1 MKWGAVDFARR
12 VITLAPVKTARRQGK
27 QVHIPIFPAVLD
39 VLNRRQ
45 AGKVLNARGLVFP
58 ELAAQYERDPSKI
71 SKDISA
77 AFEKA
82 GMETTEARADRGR
95 AVVVY
100 GAHSLRHFFV
110 TQATSAGM
118 PDAMIKSITGHGSD
132 GMLEHYQQIGIDL
145 AADMAGR
152 IQGTGTALLAD
163 SVQTPAPVAANDASA
178 ILERIRALVEG
189 MDGRNWRT
197 VKAEILEGVAI

>member
-1 MKWGAVDFARR
+1 
-12 VITLAPVKTARRQGK
+12 
-27 QVHIPIFPAVLD
+27 
-39 VLNRRQ
+39 
-45 AGKVLNARGLVFP
+45 
-58 ELAAQYERDPSKI
+58 
-71 SKDISA
+71 
-77 AFEKA
+77 
-82 GMETTEARADRGR
+82 
-95 AVVVY
+95 
-100 GAHSLRHFFV
+100 
-110 TQATSAGM
+110 M